1 MERIGLTGKPRVGK
15 STLIKSLIKD
25 LKAMGVSVG
34 GMLTADIRERGV
46 RMGFSIEDISTG
58 ERGILAH
65 IRLHGSI
72 RVGKYILNLGDLD
85 SLGANSILNA
95 VAYSNIV
102 VIDEIGPM
110 ELKSKRFIEA
120 VERAIASEKPMLVSV
135 HRASQHEL
143 VRRVK
148 REFDILEVTIAN
160 RDEIA
165 TMVMD
170 KLKACLIP
178 HYS

>member
-1 MERIGLTGKPRVGK
+1 
-15 STLIKSLIKD
+15 
-25 LKAMGVSVG
+25 
-34 GMLTADIRERGV
+34 
-46 RMGFSIEDISTG
+46 
-58 ERGILAH
+58 
-65 IRLHGSI
+65 
-72 RVGKYILNLGDLD
+72 VGKYILNLSDLD

-95 VAYSNIV
+95 VVYSDII

-120 VERAIASEKPMLVSV
+120 VERAIASEKPMLVCV

-165 TMVMD
+165 TMAMD

-178 HYS
+178 HS

>member
-46 RMGFSIEDISTG
+46 RIGFSIEDIST
-58 ERGILAH
+58 EEQGILAH

-72 RVGKYILNLGDLD
+72 RVGKYILNLSDLD

-95 VAYSNIV
+95 VVYSDII

-110 ELKSKRFIEA
+110 ELK
-120 VERAIASEKPMLVSV
+120 
-135 HRASQHEL
+135 
-143 VRRVK
+143 
-148 REFDILEVTIAN
+148 
-160 RDEIA
+160 
-165 TMVMD
+165 
-170 KLKACLIP
+170 
-178 HYS
+178 

>member
-1 MERIGLTGKPRVGK
+1 MERIGLTGKPKVGK

-25 LKAMGVSVG
+25 LKARGVSVG

-46 RMGFSIEDISTG
+46 RTGFSIEDINTG

-65 IRLHGSI
+65 IRLHGSV

-85 SLGANSILNA
+85 RLGANSILNA
-95 VAYSNIV
+95 VAYSDII

-110 ELKSKRFIEA
+110 ELKSKRCIEA

-135 HRASQHEL
+135 HRASEHEL

-148 REFDILEVTIAN
+148 REFDIMEVTIAN
-160 RDEIA
+160 RDGIA
-165 TMVMD
+165 TAVMD
-170 KLKACLIP
+170 KLKACLN
-178 HYS
+178 